1 MRWRAAVWCGGS
13 PRPSARVPLPR
24 LRRLSAAAPRSTGR
38 PPCACPG
45 ERAFC
50 PGRRTTDL
58 LRYRRFVRSPC
69 SLRDHASPA
78 RWDPLSRRHSTPA
91 GDHPDDATEN
101 TKTRLHHDPVFPVLR
116 CPARGGL
123 RLRRLPGQFL
133 ACLTGF
139 SGGAGSPRHR
149 GRRGPMPVRRR
160 RPVRRHAERQHPPA
174 TAHARSGA
182 RRGHP
187 AHRGTRRNPRPPR
200 GPAVREGCRG
210 RRAAAGPQP
219 GESHPPVGAN
229 PAARDSNRRRAAAS
243 RSPEGI
249 RGTRQVDPGL
259 ATPAGR
265 RRIRPHRRHGNGRSP
280 THRQPAGP
288 AGPGTRHPPGRDST
302 ASVRGTGSTL
312 CLSLG
317 VLALPA
323 PLHGRIE
330 DRPPVLHRGI
340 RDTRP
345 AAAPRALVEGSAG
358 AGARSS
364 ASTAGRALPPG
375 SDLEFRG
382 LRAPPCVTGRRGRCP
397 ARSRRS
403 PRRSVLRAV

>member
-1 MRWRAAVWCGGS
+1 MHEVHPRRRKGGAPGLRERGRGGVRWRAAVWCGGS

-58 LRYRRFVRSPC
+58 LRYRRFARSPC

-302 ASVRGTGSTL
+302 ASVRGTGSAL

-323 PLHGRIE
+323 PSPRQ
-330 DRPPVLHRGI
+330 DRGPSAGPPPRHPGHTSGGGPSRPGGGI
-340 RDTRP
+340 RRGRRP
-345 AAAPRALVEGSAG
+345 LIGIHRWTCAAPRV
-358 AGARSS
+358 
-364 ASTAGRALPPG
+364 
-375 SDLEFRG
+375 
-382 LRAPPCVTGRRGRCP
+382 
-397 ARSRRS
+397 
-403 PRRSVLRAV
+403 